1 MPVEFLSDDQVAVYG
16 QFSGPVSRSE
26 LERFFFL
33 DDRDLELVGR
43 RRGAGSQLGFGLQLG
58 TLRFLGTFLDDP
70 VAVPEA
76 VVDFVASQLGITDG
90 SVLGSYAERPKTPY
104 EHRWKIAR
112 VYGYRRLSEPETVA
126 EFKSFLTARAWTRA
140 ERPTQL
146 FDQGWRGFVR
156 SRCCYRG

>member
-16 QFSGPVSRSE
+16 QFSGPVSRTE

-33 DDRDLELVGR
+33 DDRDTELVGR
-43 RRGAGSQLGFGLQLG
+43 RRGEGSQLGFGLQLG

-70 VAVPEA
+70 VVVPKA
-76 VVDFVASQLGITDG
+76 VVNFVAKQLGIADG

-104 EHRWKIAR
+104 EHRWEIAR

-126 EFKSFLTARAWTRA
+126 EFKGFLTARRVDACRA
-140 ERPTQL
+140 AYPAL
-146 FDQGWRGFVR
+146 
-156 SRCCYRG
+156 